1 MRMRRFLSWRWC
13 PHPERMKA
21 TRTRPSERSWAP
33 LVVSAFILSLLAVQG
48 IQPWAPSAV
57 NVVYPNSYGAFP
69 TAEPASPLTTPEA
82 TEPSQITSVITTEH
96 MNVQFSFPDSADP
109 GQTITVTATSTA
121 RSSAKVISLL
131 IEIYAYVDRQLVRA
145 ASETVLANKQVRS
158 GNSWQSTLSV
168 TVPYAAQRSAIIGT
182 VKEIWEERTT
192 TYYYSSMPFW
202 PYSPYYPPYPPYNYT
217 AYYVYTPSY
226 VVTEKSSQQTTPLTY
241 VLATTPEYEALA
253 QKYEQLQQDYD
264 KLTAQYNDL
273 VSKYDSLRSEY
284 DQTVSRYNQLQSNYN
299 SATAELDSYKTYTYI
314 LVVVAVAL
322 GAAVVFLLMQR
333 HQVTETPA
341 QRKAPPAAPQ
351 KMEK

>member
-1 MRMRRFLSWRWC
+1 MKMRRFLFWRWC
-13 PHPERMKA
+13 PNPERMKA

-33 LVVSAFILSLLAVQG
+33 LVASALILSLLAVQG
-48 IQPWAPSAV
+48 IQPWAPSAI

-69 TAEPASPLTTPEA
+69 TAEPASPLTIPEA
-82 TEPSQITSVITTEH
+82 SEPSQITSVVTTEH

-121 RSSAKVISLL
+121 RSSAKVISLV

-158 GNSWQSTLSV
+158 GNSWLTTLSV
-168 TVPYAAQRSAIIGT
+168 TVPYTAQRSAIIGT
-182 VKEIWEERTT
+182 VKEIWEETT
-192 TYYYSSMPFW
+192 TYYYSSLPFW

-253 QKYEQLQQDYD
+253 QKYEQLQRDQD

-284 DQTVSRYNQLQSNYN
+284 DQTVSRYNQLQSDYN
-299 SATAELDSYKTYTYI
+299 SATAELDNYKNYTYV

-322 GAAVVFLLMQR
+322 GAAVVFLLLRRREVVEPPTQHKAR
-333 HQVTETPA
+333 H
-341 QRKAPPAAPQ
+341 AAP
-351 KMEK
+351 EKIEK